1 MKFEG
6 IQISAELVES
16 FAGVYL
22 SPMYDDAQPVP
33 DFHRECW
40 ESYCS
45 DVANVARAAPRGHA
59 KSTALTHDF
68 GLAAACFRYESHILI
83 VSATEDLS
91 MSHLGD
97 ISKELHDNEELRAD
111 FGIAEFLVDAKSEI
125 IVRCTDGYEFRLI
138 ARGAG
143 QKLRGMKWNGRRPG
157 LIICDDMEEDEQVEN
172 ADRRAKFRKWFMR
185 ALMPLGRRGCKIRW
199 HGTILHT
206 ESMLSHIMRDK
217 EWDSK
222 LYKAHRAFDD
232 FSEILWPDMWSE
244 ERLRKKQREYVQQMD
259 PAGYSQEYLND
270 PMDSNEAY
278 LRREWFIDMSDDD
291 FESEKIVCAAADFA
305 ISTKDRNNRTSI
317 TVGGKDRENVV
328 CILDQHVGRW
338 DSTEIVEELFDVYN
352 QWHPDIFW
360 VEDGVIWKALW
371 PVIRKEMQ
379 KRDQWIN
386 FVAKT
391 PQKDK
396 AARGRAMQRRM
407 RGGGMRWP
415 FEAHWFPGMRE
426 ELLKFTPH
434 SEATL
439 DDQFDSCA
447 WLMIGFEELSEVE
460 DEDFEE
466 PWEQEMR
473 AADPRHQI
481 GRNQTTGY

>member
-1 MKFEG
+1 
-6 IQISAELVES
+6 
-16 FAGVYL
+16 
-22 SPMYDDAQPVP
+22 
-33 DFHRECW
+33 
-40 ESYCS
+40 
-45 DVANVARAAPRGHA
+45 
-59 KSTALTHDF
+59 
-68 GLAAACFRYESHILI
+68 
-83 VSATEDLS
+83 
-91 MSHLGD
+91 
-97 ISKELHDNEELRAD
+97 
-111 FGIAEFLVDAKSEI
+111 
-125 IVRCTDGYEFRLI
+125 
-138 ARGAG
+138 
-143 QKLRGMKWNGRRPG
+143 
-157 LIICDDMEEDEQVEN
+157 
-172 ADRRAKFRKWFMR
+172 
-185 ALMPLGRRGCKIRW
+185 
-199 HGTILHT
+199 
-206 ESMLSHIMRDK
+206 MRDK

-222 LYKAHRAFDD
+222 LYKAHKAFDD
-232 FSEILWPDMWSE
+232 FTEILWPQMWSE

-291 FESEKIVCAAADFA
+291 FESEKVVCAAADFA

-317 TVGGKDRENVV
+317 TVGGKDRENIVS
-328 CILDQHVGRW
+328 ILDQHVGRW

-386 FVAKT
+386 FMPKT
-391 PQKDK
+391 PSKDK